1 MPYYDYRCV
10 MCADEFEVKQRHSD
24 LPLKICNQ
32 CGGKLQKVYKSP
44 GIVFKG
50 GGWHSKDYGK

>member
-1 MPYYDYRCV
+1 